1 MCVQA
6 LRDEAQRYR
15 RLANSIYNQ
24 TTTAELEARARAL
37 EERAAQLEAGK
48 EITRRMGGAAT

>member
-15 RLANSIYNQ
+15 RLANSIYNPI
-24 TTTAELEARARAL
+24 TTAELEARARVL
-37 EERAAQLEAGK
+37 EEQATQLEASK
-48 EITRRMGGAAT
+48 LSSERPDNAA